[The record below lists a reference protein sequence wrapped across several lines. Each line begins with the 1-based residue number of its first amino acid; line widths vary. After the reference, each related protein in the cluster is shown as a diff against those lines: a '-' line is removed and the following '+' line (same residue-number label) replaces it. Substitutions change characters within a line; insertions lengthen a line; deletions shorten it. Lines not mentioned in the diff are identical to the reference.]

1 MKMRYHDPDLEHDE
15 AVRYLA
21 TSDVNKVTEA
31 LISIGLNELNGE
43 WAEHTCLQ
51 FIDHPDDSF
60 SAAAI
65 VAIGHIARRFG
76 AVDMA
81 KITPAFERA
90 RRRSPS
96 LSAAVN
102 NAMDDIEMF
111 T

>member
-1 MKMRYHDPDLEHDE
+1 MTMRYHDPSLEHDE

-21 TSDVNKVTEA
+21 TSDVSKVTEA
-31 LISIGLNELNGE
+31 LISIGLDETNGD

-51 FIDHPDDSF
+51 FIEHPDDEI

-76 AVDMA
+76 ALDMT
-81 KITPAFERA
+81 KVTPALEQA

-102 NAMDDIEMF
+102 DAMDDIEMF

>member
-1 MKMRYHDPDLEHDE
+1 MRYHDPDLEHAE

-76 AVDMA
+76 AVDMV